1 MVSALVRE
9 QAGTLDVPLAPLLA
23 RADPVELTTTLLRA
37 RVYPPLAAQLLEY
50 PGLELPSWFAE
61 RAEQARTVARH
72 RGLFQHVLLER
83 ATAVLRERDIPVVPL
98 KGTAMAEALYGDLG
112 SRESADL
119 DLLVEPGRLDE
130 TVTALTSLGWTE
142 NRLAVPER
150 GLPALHR
157 VLEHPTHPPIE
168 VHWRVH
174 WYEDSFAAQALRRA
188 SSTEQG
194 WLRLAPADELA
205 TLLLFLARDGL
216 AGLRQVVDLAAWWG
230 ALGQPGQTGPDL
242 RLLADRHPELEP
254 SLTVAAR
261 WAESRAGLEPGWML
275 EPARPAL
282 GPPAPGAPAGQPV
295 AGGQRAPGGRRGLA
309 DRRAAGT
316 PRAGRR
322 VRPPPADAAEQ
333 RDHHAPARAGGC
345 LAVRALLA
353 ARAGHGIRVA
363 ARYVLALPTIVTGKR
378 RAARQR

>member
-9 QAGTLDVPLAPLLA
+9 RAGTLDVPLAPLLA
-23 RADPVELTTTLLRA
+23 QADPVELTTTLLRA
-37 RVYPPLAAQLLEY
+37 RVYPPLATQLLES
-50 PGLELPSWFAE
+50 PGLELPSSFAE

-72 RGLFQHVLLER
+72 RGLFQHVLLEQT
-83 ATAVLRERDIPVVPL
+83 TAVLRERDIPVAPL

-112 SRESADL
+112 ARESADL
-119 DLLVEPGRLDE
+119 DLLVEPDRLDE
-130 TVTALTSLGWTE
+130 TVATLTSLGWTE
-142 NRLAVPER
+142 NRLAAPDR
-150 GLPALHR
+150 GLPVLHR

-188 SSTEQG
+188 SSTAQG

-230 ALGQPGQTGPDL
+230 ALGQPGQTGQDL

-261 WAESRAGLEPGWML
+261 WAESRAGLEPGQML
-275 EPARPAL
+275 GRHGRLSAPQRLALRLANPWLDGSGQQVDAEVSLIDGLLAPRGQAGAFARRRLMPPSNETIMRQPAL
-282 GPPAPGAPAGQPV
+282 AHAS
-295 AGGQRAPGGRRGLA
+295 R
-309 DRRAAGT
+309 
-316 PRAGRR
+316 PR
-322 VRPPPADAAEQ
+322 
-333 RDHHAPARAGGC
+333 
-345 LAVRALLA
+345 LLA

-363 ARYVLALPTIVTGKR
+363 TRYLLALPTIVTRKR
-378 RAARQR
+378 RVARQR